1 MAAGLQRLKEAPVV
15 SNGSSDPAM
24 AVSTLQGFSGL
35 EEKIIGDHNEESG
48 EREYDVE
55 EEAWQVLYA
64 KVISDVIVPNT
75 WGGFLSQ
82 QYATMLGSENNGTE
96 LRRANILR
104 LIAVCTKDNLF
115 FAQQAEK
122 KMPI

>member
-1 MAAGLQRLKEAPVV
+1 
-15 SNGSSDPAM
+15 
-24 AVSTLQGFSGL
+24 
-35 EEKIIGDHNEESG
+35 
-48 EREYDVE
+48 
-55 EEAWQVLYA
+55 
-64 KVISDVIVPNT
+64 
-75 WGGFLSQ
+75 
-82 QYATMLGSENNGTE
+82 MLGSENNGTE

>member
-1 MAAGLQRLKEAPVV
+1 
-15 SNGSSDPAM
+15 
-24 AVSTLQGFSGL
+24 
-35 EEKIIGDHNEESG
+35 
-48 EREYDVE
+48 
-55 EEAWQVLYA
+55 VLHA

-75 WGGFLSQ
+75 WGITFTINLIIRIRKFLSQ
-82 QYATMLGSENNGTE
+82 QYATMLGSENNGSE

-104 LIAVCTKDNLF
+104 FIAVCTKDNLF